1 MSDQTEGRLSDA
13 LESRD
18 GFVAPRYRSGQ
29 RSADALLEAGQALLA
44 RVSYEGLSVSELCK
58 EAHLTSGA
66 FYRRFQSKDAFFLA
80 LQRLALDDATRTKQM
95 LIAQLDAG
103 ADPSLTLMA
112 CSRRVVDATRQW
124 HLNHVGV
131 VRASLQRRDHTPG
144 SWQPFKEYGRGFV
157 HDIASRM
164 VKLPEL
170 RGRKDALARLTVGF
184 QIVIGTMINSALND
198 PGPLRLDEP
207 AMTDALATTLALYAS
222 ADA

>member
-1 MSDQTEGRLSDA
+1 
-13 LESRD
+13 
-18 GFVAPRYRSGQ
+18 
-29 RSADALLEAGQALLA
+29 
-44 RVSYEGLSVSELCK
+44 
-58 EAHLTSGA
+58 
-66 FYRRFQSKDAFFLA
+66 
-80 LQRLALDDATRTKQM
+80 
-95 LIAQLDAG
+95 
-103 ADPSLTLMA
+103 
-112 CSRRVVDATRQW
+112 
-124 HLNHVGV
+124 
-131 VRASLQRRDHTPG
+131 
-144 SWQPFKEYGRGFV
+144 V